1 MVRDILSAAA
11 RRTAEKKKRKKKDDY
26 KKKKLYYYY
35 YYYKIYIMESKR
47 EETLHGNIDIIQ
59 EWEKIIV
66 LAVEI

>member
-1 MVRDILSAAA
+1 
-11 RRTAEKKKRKKKDDY
+11 
-26 KKKKLYYYY
+26 
-35 YYYKIYIMESKR
+35 MESKR

>member
-1 MVRDILSAAA
+1 MII
-11 RRTAEKKKRKKKDDY
+11 KKKSFIIIY
-26 KKKKLYYYY
+26 
-35 YYYKIYIMESKR
+35 YIMESKR

>member
-11 RRTAEKKKRKKKDDY
+11 RSTAEKKERKKKDDY